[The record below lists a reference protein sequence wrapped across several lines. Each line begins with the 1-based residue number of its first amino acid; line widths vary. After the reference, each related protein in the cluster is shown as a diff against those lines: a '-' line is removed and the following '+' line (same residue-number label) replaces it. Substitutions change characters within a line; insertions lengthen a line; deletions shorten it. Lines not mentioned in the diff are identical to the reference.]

1 MQNCTA
7 KLSFALYSSYLFQHA
22 FFDDGFVVQASVIY
36 DILVD
41 LRGNLEMLQFWH
53 GFIVIVVLQQQ
64 ASLHDLTET
73 AKNYVRRLSWIQ
85 HYPASKR
92 RVARGYG

>member
-7 KLSFALYSSYLFQHA
+7 KLSFSLYSIYLFQHA
-22 FFDDGFVVQASVIY
+22 FFDDEFVVEASVIY